1 MFKKVIFPVVNYI
14 ITGGV
19 ILLKTKAIEQDIY
32 NLNNI
37 KPWDR

>member
-1 MFKKVIFPVVNYI
+1 MFKKVILPVVNYI

-19 ILLKTKAIEQDIY
+19 ILLKTKAIEQDIC

>member
-1 MFKKVIFPVVNYI
+1 MFKKIISPVVNYI
-14 ITGGV
+14 VTGGI

-37 KPWDR
+37 KPFDR

>member
-1 MFKKVIFPVVNYI
+1 MFKKVIMPVVNYLM
-14 ITGGV
+14 TGGI

>member
-1 MFKKVIFPVVNYI
+1 MLKKIVIPVVKYI
-14 ITGGV
+14 MTGGI

-32 NLNNI
+32 SLHNI